1 MSDGYF
7 TVLSETENVIVIERS
22 KFICNVKGVD
32 NEEDAKQYI
41 EQIRKRHSLANHNCY
56 AYIADDKG
64 LIQKFSDA
72 GEPQGTAGLPMLE
85 VLKNK
90 KMYKTVA
97 VVTRYFGGIKLGTG
111 GLTRAY
117 GGSVSECLNHAKI
130 ADMQKARFM
139 QIKPDYEQYSRLL
152 KLFSV
157 TAVSVI
163 NTEFSD
169 GVLVDVAI
177 KLNDYEN
184 FKLKLIDYFNGKIE
198 FLDKGSNYYNF
209 G

>member
-1 MSDGYF
+1 
-7 TVLSETENVIVIERS
+7 
-22 KFICNVKGVD
+22 
-32 NEEDAKQYI
+32 
-41 EQIRKRHSLANHNCY
+41 
-56 AYIADDKG
+56 
-64 LIQKFSDA
+64 
-72 GEPQGTAGLPMLE
+72 
-85 VLKNK
+85 
-90 KMYKTVA
+90 
-97 VVTRYFGGIKLGTG
+97 
-111 GLTRAY
+111 
-117 GGSVSECLNHAKI
+117 
-130 ADMQKARFM
+130 MQKASFM

-152 KLFSV
+152 KLFST

-177 KLNDYEN
+177 KHNDYEN